1 LTISA
6 GVQTTTEFGAG
17 KLRSAELVNVQSGVQ
32 FDAHLALMRE
42 LVIADVPVSFTPI
55 MILDARSVIKGYSV
69 GGVQGAARVLG
80 TSKSGIVVV
89 GVGAPINIKGTQ

>member
-1 LTISA
+1 
-6 GVQTTTEFGAG
+6 
-17 KLRSAELVNVQSGVQ
+17 VQ